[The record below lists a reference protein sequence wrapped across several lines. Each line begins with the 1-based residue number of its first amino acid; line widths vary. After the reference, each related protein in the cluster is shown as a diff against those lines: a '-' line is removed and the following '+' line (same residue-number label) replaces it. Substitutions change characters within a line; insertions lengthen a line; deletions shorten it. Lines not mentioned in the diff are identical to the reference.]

1 MMSCVVQD
9 THAFDSLKECCDG
22 MSCLELC
29 MLGAMRRLDSK
40 GKSPFT
46 MEVRINPITSTEVR
60 INLDDTA
67 IEAKVKIG

>member
-1 MMSCVVQD
+1 MSCVVQD

-46 MEVRINPITSTEVR
+46 MEVRIN
-60 INLDDTA
+60 LDDTA